1 MQLTK
6 AQKAFLE
13 SLKEHDEA
21 GKWLWVECFPT
32 ERRTA
37 SSLVRRGLVEIMED
51 APSDDGWFEARL
63 VNNPPDLNTPD
74 NMLDLARRLALAL
87 ADEVAFTGEA
97 NAAERSLQVL
107 AEARDALGLEKEFDE
122 IDSLRGEK

>member
-6 AQKAFLE
+6 A
-13 SLKEHDEA
+13 
-21 GKWLWVECFPT
+21 
-32 ERRTA
+32 
-37 SSLVRRGLVEIMED
+37 
-51 APSDDGWFEARL
+51 
-63 VNNPPDLNTPD
+63 PPDLNTPD